1 MTNYQ
6 KPSVKLTNT
15 QLKKIK
21 SATKI
26 RQELNKKFY

>member
-6 KPSVKLTNT
+6 KSSVKLTNT

-21 SATKI
+21 SAAKM

>member
-6 KPSVKLTNT
+6 KAKVKIANT

-21 SATKI
+21 SCGKKI
-26 RQELNKKFY
+26 MQEQHQE